1 MKTLI
6 ILGIFSGLGAKIGW
20 GVAGVASAFGIVKKW
35 GLIVDKVAK
44 FVTKWSNT
52 IAIGMQVGSK
62 LLFSVRD
69 TSQKIDDAI
78 SDDTGSPNINT
89 LKEALELGKKV
100 QVELEDMIVV
110 FKPKK

>member
-35 GLIVDKVAK
+35 GLIVDKAAK
-44 FVTKWSNT
+44 FITKWSNT
-52 IAIGMQVGSK
+52 IGIAMQVGSK

-78 SDDTGSPNINT
+78 AEDGSTSLNT
-89 LKEALELGKKV
+89 LKEALELGKNVKL
-100 QVELEDMIVV
+100 ELEDMIVI

>member
-6 ILGIFSGLGAKIGW
+6 ILGIFANIKTWAIGTFISGILGIG
-20 GVAGVASAFGIVKKW
+20 VVKKW
-35 GLIVDKVAK
+35 ALIVDKFAK
-44 FVTKWSNT
+44 LTTKWSNT
-52 IAIGMQVGSK
+52 IGIAMQIGSR

-78 SDDTGSPNINT
+78 SEDGSTNLNT

-100 QVELEDMIVV
+100 KVELDDMIVV

>member
-6 ILGIFSGLGAKIGW
+6 ILGIFANIKAWGISTILAGIFGL
-20 GVAGVASAFGIVKKW
+20 GIVKKW
-35 GLIVDKVAK
+35 TLIVDKIAK
-44 FVTKWSNT
+44 LTTKWSNT
-52 IAIGMQVGSK
+52 IGIAMQVGSR

-78 SDDTGSPNINT
+78 ADDTGTPNINT

-100 QVELEDMIVV
+100 KVELDDMIVI

>member
-6 ILGIFSGLGAKIGW
+6 ILGIFTNIKSWAIGTFISGILGIG
-20 GVAGVASAFGIVKKW
+20 VVKKW
-35 GLIVDKVAK
+35 ALIVDKIAK
-44 FVTKWSNT
+44 ITTKWSNT

-78 SDDTGSPNINT
+78 AEDGSTNLNT

-100 QVELEDMIVV
+100 KVDLDDMIVV

>member
-6 ILGIFSGLGAKIGW
+6 ILGIFANIKAWGISTILAGIFGL
-20 GVAGVASAFGIVKKW
+20 GIVKKW
-35 GLIVDKVAK
+35 TLIVDKIAK
-44 FVTKWSNT
+44 LTTKWSNT
-52 IAIGMQVGSK
+52 IGIAMQVGSR

-78 SDDTGSPNINT
+78 SEDGSTNLNT

-100 QVELEDMIVV
+100 KVDLEDMVV
-110 FKPKK
+110 IFKPKK

>member
-6 ILGIFSGLGAKIGW
+6 ILSIFSNIKTWAIGTTLAGFLGLGFI
-20 GVAGVASAFGIVKKW
+20 KKKA
-35 GLIVDKVAK
+35 LIVNKIAK

-52 IAIGMQVGSK
+52 IAISMQVGSK

-78 SDDTGSPNINT
+78 ADDTGSTNINT

-100 QVELEDMIVV
+100 KVDLDDMVV
-110 FKPKK
+110 IFKPKK